1 MKALENAVIEPTS
14 QAPLEAVCWA
24 HTLGFSTRFR
34 VVKVK
39 EARIIKAR
47 PEKSSNV
54 KSNFRLGGK
63 KIMGFSSRKHKLSTE
78 EETIIHKTHRLQMH
92 DLSPHWREVPNG

>member
-1 MKALENAVIEPTS
+1 MKALENVVIEPTS

-24 HTLGFSTRFR
+24 HTVDFSTRFR
-34 VVKVK
+34 DVKVK

-54 KSNFRLGGK
+54 KSNLRLGGEKNHGFFK
-63 KIMGFSSRKHKLSTE
+63 KTQAQHGRGNNYS
-78 EETIIHKTHRLQMH
+78 
-92 DLSPHWREVPNG
+92 